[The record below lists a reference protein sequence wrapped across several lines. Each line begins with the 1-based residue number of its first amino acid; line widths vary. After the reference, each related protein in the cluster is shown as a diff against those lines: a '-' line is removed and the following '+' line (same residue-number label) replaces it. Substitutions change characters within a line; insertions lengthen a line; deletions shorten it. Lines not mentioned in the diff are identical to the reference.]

1 MELSPKARS
10 MHYAEISANT
20 ANFRADKTLKK
31 CTDTIAKLEKMQA
44 KNKHV
49 RNASAQIEEMMR
61 TLKNL

>member
-1 MELSPKARS
+1 

-31 CTDTIAKLEKMQA
+31 CTDTIAKLERMQA
-44 KNKHV
+44 KNKNV